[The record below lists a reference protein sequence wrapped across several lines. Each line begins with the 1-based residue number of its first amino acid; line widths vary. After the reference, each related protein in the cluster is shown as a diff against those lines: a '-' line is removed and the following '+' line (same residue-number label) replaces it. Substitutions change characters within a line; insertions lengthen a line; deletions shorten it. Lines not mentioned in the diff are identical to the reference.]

1 MKPKN
6 RIAES
11 SGQLFEQRLDAML
24 DQRQRL
30 YRLTNVLPWDEFEE
44 HFSGLYSTK
53 GRPGLPIRLMVGLL
67 LLKQLENLSDERV
80 CEQWQRDPY
89 MQYFCGEAFFRWNLP
104 CDPSELVRFRKRIGE
119 WGMGLLLK
127 ASVGLHAEKVAA
139 EDEIVA
145 DTTVQESNIT
155 YPTDTKLRVSCIHE
169 LWRMGEN
176 VGVKWRRRYTR
187 TVPKL
192 LALLRTRSN
201 RLVKD
206 RAKARRHL
214 KTIAGRLL
222 RDFQRR
228 AGKTWSFIYR
238 DKLALIE
245 RALSQKTHD
254 KTKIYSLHDPT
265 VRCIAKGKAHK
276 PFEFG
281 RKASVAMLRDSGV
294 IVGALS
300 FAGNPYDGDTLADTL
315 TQAQVYSGKCFKS
328 ALVDRGY
335 RGQKRIGETEV
346 LLPKAPRKTDSAYR
360 KKKHRKRYARRAAIE
375 PVIGHLKN
383 DHRMAKC
390 FLKGAKGSAIN
401 LLLAATAWNLKKWMN
416 QLFWLLKQLLLHRIN
431 VPLQSPRYITSI

>member
-1 MKPKN
+1 MKPKK
-6 RIAES
+6 RRAES
-11 SGQLFEQRLDAML
+11 SEQLFEQRLDAML

-30 YRLTNVLPWDEFEE
+30 YRLANVLPWDEFEK
-44 HFSGLYSTK
+44 HFSELYSTK

-139 EDEIVA
+139 EDEVVA

-155 YPTDTKLRVSCIHE
+155 YPTDTKRHVSCIQK
-169 LWRMGEN
+169 LWQLGDE
-176 VGVKWRRRYTR
+176 VGVSWRRRYTR

-238 DKLALIE
+238 DKLALIK
-245 RALSQKTHD
+245 RALYQKKHD
-254 KTKIYSLHDPT
+254 KPELALDSKNCVFEWYPT
-265 VRCIAKGKAHK
+265 GGSEMRCGSI
-276 PFEFG
+276 
-281 RKASVAMLRDSGV
+281 SV
-294 IVGALS
+294 
-300 FAGNPYDGDTLADTL
+300 
-315 TQAQVYSGKCFKS
+315 
-328 ALVDRGY
+328 
-335 RGQKRIGETEV
+335 
-346 LLPKAPRKTDSAYR
+346 PRHCLGSVQ
-360 KKKHRKRYARRAAIE
+360 RR
-375 PVIGHLKN
+375 L
-383 DHRMAKC
+383 
-390 FLKGAKGSAIN
+390 
-401 LLLAATAWNLKKWMN
+401 
-416 QLFWLLKQLLLHRIN
+416 
-431 VPLQSPRYITSI
+431 